1 MEFFKVLKKHKHSK
15 ARLGLIKTAHGNIHT
30 PAFLPVAT
38 KAAIKSL
45 SPEEIKKIGFEAIL
59 SNTYHLY
66 LQPGSKII
74 KKLGDL
80 HKFMNWPGPIITD
93 SGGFQ
98 VFSLGFGLKDKVGK
112 ILNKNIQ
119 EEQVGQ
125 QAKLARIDQA
135 GVTFTSHL
143 DGSHHRFTPESSIKI
158 QEDLGADIIF
168 VFDECTSPLANYD
181 YTQKSME
188 RTHQW
193 AQRCLKAKKRN
204 KQALFG
210 IVQGGL
216 FKDLRQASAKFIGD
230 LPFDGFGI
238 GGSFGKGEMK
248 KALDWVIPYLPS
260 NKPRHLL
267 GIGYLDDI
275 KEAVKRG
282 IDLFDCVQP
291 TRLARHGTFLTAQGK
306 FSILKSV
313 YQTDKKPISKNCS
326 CDTCQ
331 NFNRAYL
338 HHLFKTKEILGARL
352 ATFHNLWFISRF
364 MEKIRR
370 DIKEDKNIG

>member
-1 MEFFKVLKKHKHSK
+1 MELFKVLKKHKYSQ

-45 SPEEIKKIGFEAIL
+45 SPEEIKKVGFEAIL

-74 KKLGDL
+74 KKLGGL
-80 HKFMNWPGPIITD
+80 HKFMNWSGPIATD

-112 ILNKNIQ
+112 ILDKNNQ
-119 EEQVGQ
+119 GGEKNQ
-125 QAKLARIDQA
+125 QAKLAKVDEE

-143 DGSHHRFTPESSIKI
+143 DGSQHRFTPESSIKI

-168 VFDECTSPLANYD
+168 AFDECTSPLADYD

-188 RTHQW
+188 RTHRW
-193 AQRCLKAKKRN
+193 AKKCLKAKKKN
-204 KQALFG
+204 NQALFG

-216 FKDLRQASAKFIGD
+216 FKDLRQASAEFIGD

-248 KALDWVIPYLPS
+248 KALDWVIPHLPL

-282 IDLFDCVQP
+282 IDLFDCVHP
-291 TRLARHGTFLTAQGK
+291 TRLARHGAFLTNQGK
-306 FSILKSV
+306 LSILRSI
-313 YQTDKKPISKNCS
+313 YRIDKKPISKNCS
-326 CDTCQ
+326 CYTCQ

-338 HHLFKTKEILGARL
+338 HHLFKTKEMLGARL
-352 ATFHNLWFISRF
+352 ATIHNLWFISRF

-370 DIKEDKNIG
+370 DIKNDKNIR